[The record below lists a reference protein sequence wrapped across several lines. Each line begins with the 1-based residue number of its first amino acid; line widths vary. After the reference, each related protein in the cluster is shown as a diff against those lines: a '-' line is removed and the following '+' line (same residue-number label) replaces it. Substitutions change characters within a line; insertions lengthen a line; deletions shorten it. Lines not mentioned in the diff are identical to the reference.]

1 MLENGTS
8 SVTQCGRKI
17 TRQQLDEILET
28 VGLFPNL
35 SRQELA
41 ATISEHLGW
50 VTVTGSNKLDA
61 CKKLL
66 EKLECKGLI
75 RLPAKQEQYR
85 RNRSQRPIALTSRT
99 DRRADITG
107 NLKDIGQVS
116 VEVVGDKESTGL
128 WNEYVSRYHYLGY
141 KQPFGYFLRYF
152 VESEQGLLGCIL
164 FAGAAKALL
173 VRDRWIGWAK
183 DPRLR
188 NLAWVINNSRFL
200 IFPWVGVKNLASHLL
215 GQVARR
221 IKDDWHQRWGYSP
234 VLMETFIDPDHF
246 AGSCYKAANWQYL
259 GMTTGEGLVR
269 KGKRYRTSP
278 KMIFVKPLAK
288 DFRSLLCSQQ
298 LKGRVEK

>member
-75 RLPAKQEQYR
+75 RLPAKREQYR
-85 RNRSQRPIALTSRT
+85 RNQSPKPIPLTNRT
-99 DRRADITG
+99 ASRADITG

-116 VEVVGDKESTGL
+116 VEVVGGA
-128 WNEYVSRYHYLGY
+128 YSRKLS
-141 KQPFGYFLRYF
+141 K
-152 VESEQGLLGCIL
+152 
-164 FAGAAKALL
+164 
-173 VRDRWIGWAK
+173 
-183 DPRLR
+183 
-188 NLAWVINNSRFL
+188 
-200 IFPWVGVKNLASHLL
+200 
-215 GQVARR
+215 
-221 IKDDWHQRWGYSP
+221 
-234 VLMETFIDPDHF
+234 
-246 AGSCYKAANWQYL
+246 
-259 GMTTGEGLVR
+259 
-269 KGKRYRTSP
+269 
-278 KMIFVKPLAK
+278 
-288 DFRSLLCSQQ
+288 
-298 LKGRVEK
+298 